1 MDGFM
6 WYKWPYRLAESVTD
20 GLGAERAPLKLKSCS
35 HAKAVAGKS
44 AQCCFFFFFAPGGGE
59 FPRGI
64 TFCSFQLD
72 GTCFQNRQQC
82 LED

>member
-20 GLGAERAPLKLKSCS
+20 GLGAERASLKLKSCS

-44 AQCCFFFFFAPGGGE
+44 AQCWGFFCFFAPGG
-59 FPRGI
+59 RGI
-64 TFCSFQLD
+64 SERDYL
-72 GTCFQNRQQC
+72 
-82 LED
+82 L

>member
-44 AQCCFFFFFAPGGGE
+44 VQCWGVFLAVGE
-59 FPRGI
+59 GN
-64 TFCSFQLD
+64 FQEGLP
-72 GTCFQNRQQC
+72 FVVFN
-82 LED
+82 